1 MARRPLQEINAGS
14 MADIAF
20 LLLIFFL
27 VTTTMDQDIGL
38 LRQLPPPLPEDQP
51 EPPEVKKRNVYEV
64 LVNSGD
70 QLLVEGEP
78 MDIRNLKAGAMNFYK
93 NPNKSPDLPQ
103 LNRLTR
109 SKVQQNLN
117 ELRKAA
123 TENPDNNDLEDK
135 VEKWEKKLNAIELL
149 GEYDELPGSALIS
162 LQNDRGTSYDMYI
175 SVQNE
180 LSAAVNQL
188 RNDLSEKEFGVK
200 YSALDKGDDK
210 DKPKILAI
218 RAVYPQRI
226 SEAEPKDIGG
236 NKQ

>member
-27 VTTTMDQDIGL
+27 VTTTMDQDVGI
-38 LRQLPPPLPEDQP
+38 LRQLPPPVPEDQP
-51 EPPEVKKRNVYEV
+51 PPPEVRKRDVYEV
-64 LVNSGD
+64 LVNSQD

-78 MDIRNLKAGAMNFYK
+78 MDIRDLKEGAMEFYT
-93 NPNKSPDLPQ
+93 NPRNSPDLPQ
-103 LNRLTR
+103 LRLVTR
-109 SKVQQNLN
+109 SAVQENINQ
-117 ELRKAA
+117 LRQAIA
-123 TENPDNNDLEDK
+123 ENPDDTDLKKKLEDWEDK
-135 VEKWEKKLNAIELL
+135 MAAVELI
-149 GEYDELPGSALIS
+149 GEYRELPGSALIS

-175 SVQNE
+175 KVQNE

-188 RNDLSEKEFGVK
+188 RNNLSKEKFNVQ
-200 YSALDKGDDK
+200 YSELNPGDDN
-210 DKPKILAI
+210 DKPKIKAI

-236 NKQ
+236 G